1 MKFRNRSSRSRCSTW
16 SCSKAS
22 DVGGNGRKYPWHVA
36 RIGARGREA
45 ETKLGT
51 DAHIRKLWFPWW
63 ASKPSLI
70 IPSIFSSTFLLPSP
84 LLLLSPNNFD
94 CSPSKRFEFL
104 LRPYPP
110 RFAPFYFLQTWLESF
125 HHIFWLRNIEAE
137 IVISW
142 RKKNSTIV
150 RTFVIGLEFTLIDE
164 FWWE

>member
-1 MKFRNRSSRSRCSTW
+1 MLPFDQLKNIPKYIDKTSSWNFKIDFLARVARRHRMS
-16 SCSKAS
+16 
-22 DVGGNGRKYPWHVA
+22 GGNGRKYPWHVA

-70 IPSIFSSTFLLPSP
+70 IPSIFSFLP
-84 LLLLSPNNFD
+84 LSPNNFD
-94 CSPSKRFEFL
+94 CSPSKWFEFL

-125 HHIFWLRNIEAE
+125 HHIFWLRNVEAK
-137 IVISW
+137 II
-142 RKKNSTIV
+142 I
-150 RTFVIGLEFTLIDE
+150 L
-164 FWWE
+164 